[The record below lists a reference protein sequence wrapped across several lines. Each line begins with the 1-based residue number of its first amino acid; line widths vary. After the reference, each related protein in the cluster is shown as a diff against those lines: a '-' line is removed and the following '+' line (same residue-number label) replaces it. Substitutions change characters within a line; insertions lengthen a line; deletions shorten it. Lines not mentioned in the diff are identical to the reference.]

1 MTLRNIIALTSGIAM
16 LPGAAFAQAALE
28 YEIGGYEYAEPL
40 AEQNAEDGDEPRIVL
55 ELTEDRGAKRA
66 IQSRQDETSPVFVER
81 PVLQPLRTVDPDRTG
96 MIGTAAAGADFAQ
109 DTAVQVPV
117 TYTDAPPVAS
127 GAIGSTVTPMPAPA
141 GRSGAGRTYVYRA
154 GQEPRL
160 PLGGRVVQFDRAA
173 WLQECSR
180 RLAPQR
186 GYTDNSEEYYDYE
199 EIEYDPE
206 RAIAAMGRCEAYLDS
221 YIASAR
227 SGALRNSTSSTGDY
241 MLVPVTVMQ
250 PRQARYSDGTP
261 VRAGDR

>member
-1 MTLRNIIALTSGIAM
+1 MTMRNIIALTSGIAM

-40 AEQNAEDGDEPRIVL
+40 PEEVAEEEVKPRIVL
-55 ELTEDRGAKRA
+55 EPTEERVAQRA
-66 IQSRQDETSPVFVER
+66 IEARQDGTAPTFVER
-81 PVLQPLRTVDPDRTG
+81 PILQPLRTVDPDRTG
-96 MIGTAAAGADFAQ
+96 VIGTTAAGADFAHDSALQ
-109 DTAVQVPV
+109 APV

-127 GAIGSTVTPMPAPA
+127 GAIGSTVTPMPAPVD
-141 GRSGAGRTYVYRA
+141 RSDAGRTYVYRA

-160 PLGGRVVQFDRAA
+160 PLGGRIVQFDRAA

-186 GYTDNSEEYYDYE
+186 GYTDNSDEYYDYD

-206 RAIAAMGRCEAYLDS
+206 RSNAATRRCETYLDS
-221 YIASAR
+221 YMASSR
-227 SGALRNSTSSTGDY
+227 SGGLQNSASPTGDY

-250 PRQARYSDGTP
+250 MQQARYSDGTP
-261 VRAGDR
+261 VRARD